1 MSRVIS
7 EKTIMARKSYR
18 CDWCRLRIHAG
29 ETYNRAATADDWS
42 VYTWKSHPE
51 CDAEV
56 ALIAWEYGDDDYPQG
71 YLADEDEGRSD
82 KWLAW
87 YAARSAEVES

>member
-7 EKTIMARKSYR
+7 EETITARKRHR

-29 ETYNRAATADDWS
+29 ETYVRTACTDDGRL
-42 VYTWKSHPE
+42 YTWKGHPE

-56 ALIAWEYGDDDYPQG
+56 ARSWEPCDDDYPQG
-71 YLADEDEGRSD
+71 YLDSGDDRSD
-82 KWLAW
+82 IWLAW
-87 YAARSAEVES
+87 YAARSAEVGS

>member
-1 MSRVIS
+1 MSRIIS
-7 EKTIMARKSYR
+7 EKTITARKR
-18 CDWCRLRIHAG
+18 HQCDWCRLSICPG
-29 ETYNRAATADDWS
+29 EAYNRATTASDGHL
-42 VYTWKSHPE
+42 YTWKSHPQ

-56 ALIAWEYGDDDYPQG
+56 SLIAWEYGDDDYPQG

-87 YAARSAEVES
+87 YAARSAKVES